1 MLVTATTKS
10 VTDINVASLSLI
22 ANRSAYKLDKY
33 LPLTVRSDVWV
44 IGIASSKTDLSST
57 PRLNAVKFLV
67 FNQRQFVPP

>member
-1 MLVTATTKS
+1 MTGTAIS
-10 VTDINVASLSLI
+10 VVSLSLI
-22 ANRSAYKLDKY
+22 VYRSTYKLDKY

-44 IGIASSKTDLSST
+44 IAIASSKTDLSST